1 MIGNIPR
8 ILRAQDSA
16 GGGSSPTDAEPPNP
30 VLAVTPPPAPPP
42 APAREP
48 AAPLPAAAEA
58 VTTGPI
64 TEDSAA
70 LRKQLEEANK
80 TLKERETEVA
90 TVQNEFHQYREA
102 VERPKPKPKP
112 KAPEKI
118 LAFPWLRDT

>member
-16 GGGSSPTDAEPPNP
+16 GGGSSPTDAAPPNP
-30 VLAVTPPPAPPP
+30 VPAVTPPPAPP
-42 APAREP
+42 AAP
-48 AAPLPAAAEA
+48 AAPPPAAAQA
-58 VTTGPI
+58 VTKGAI

-70 LRKQLEEANK
+70 LRKQLEETNK
-80 TLKERETEVA
+80 KLKERETEIS
-90 TVQNEFHQYREA
+90 TVQNEFHAYRES
-102 VERPKPKPKP
+102 VEKPKPKPKP